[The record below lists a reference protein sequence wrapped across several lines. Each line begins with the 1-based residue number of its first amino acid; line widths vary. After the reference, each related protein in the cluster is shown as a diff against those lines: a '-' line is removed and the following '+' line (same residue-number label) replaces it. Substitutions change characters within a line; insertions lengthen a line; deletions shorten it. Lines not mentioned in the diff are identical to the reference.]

1 MKVISEIEVERI
13 LSMVENELRN
23 DPLYATPEKV
33 PRVTTKEIADYAIEQ
48 IERIRRNIKTKTRN
62 ED

>member
-23 DPLYATPEKV
+23 DPLYVNSEKV

-62 ED
+62 EE